1 MANTIMTAKNSF
13 AEGLIMDFAP
23 DNTQATCMTSALN
36 ATLLTFNGNEMQ
48 LQNDMGNGRVE
59 TAYLPEGYIPVG
71 TCEFGDIIY
80 IVSYNP
86 ITNKSQIG
94 CFPSPERNISS
105 DEISDLGQVLKASE
119 FQVLDGNEVTGELI
133 RTSIKKILINN
144 KLNPGDKYVIYTDAN
159 KIEGNSN
166 HLSDYGPDEKH
177 GKLPKHIK
185 LHVVSIDDTNRITY
199 LDTTTKWYNIDLNN
213 KYYINSN
220 ATKDVNGTKVPDIDS
235 YRNLLQSGWSIFSSK
250 IPGKLAILAELE
262 TIEDFQCEYQLD
274 MEGIVKEED
283 ITYKKYKLS
292 LTPSY
297 TYNGI
302 SLPYICITKSFF
314 NNQYE
319 DKGSYK
325 IPYLDNTLDVSNIVN
340 SANLNSGWT
349 LPEPGEDSIGEKIEV
364 TIDTDIIFKIPYK
377 DKNDIRISSD
387 SFIYNFEVVPAMEF
401 GRLNHLKI
409 PLTIDFNKVG
419 TGDVDLTTWKYHNS
433 EELGILTF
441 GFNTYPKPGYEVKY
455 ITMDFYD
462 NSGPTAH
469 YLLDDKS
476 SYSGIFNEY
485 FTFNNTNSNIRVSN
499 YITPDP
505 KKEYLYKEGFD
516 KKSYWKYPPS
526 EWYSLLYDNLA
537 DKDDEEYD
545 KLKIKHYGAEITKEE
560 YIEGQDLMEPDPT
573 KPDPTKPTKYYKYDA
588 GILYSR
594 ALYAVKI
601 SVYQAPKKGD
611 KITEKLEVKTFYK
624 WYWTN
629 TMFNEYYYNTEDFE
643 NLNFELVLKS
653 EAIFASKPENYFWK
667 TKEVNNLNQQFN
679 EDEIFKTYSA
689 NIQYIGDSQEPNLE
703 MYLRAGLYDDYG
715 CFNLYNKPGNDNPL
729 KSINV
734 NIYMGPGEIKYSF
747 KGDQFEASD
756 EQTNIT
762 ELKFLQKN
770 NRTFNYIT
778 GVPPIGGSTETI
790 PEDKLITFKGFEKL
804 NSPINIQNMELQD
817 DFNISFTDNAYYDT
831 KVIMDDGS
839 EEYYTVKNTNLSECY
854 YQNDDLRASIPL
866 KLEGIIFDKAYVQNI
881 YNDTISVP
889 VYSPIINEYKDFSS
903 LGLKY
908 LHYIDD
914 NTVNIRLGFG
924 NAISLTQDEN
934 THLASIPFSSTKDE
948 KKENFVYVPGMDNV
962 YSNEMTSVN
971 NTSINTSSD
980 NDFIDQVWNNMS
992 SNLSK
997 FFLVYPGGDTGTYAY
1012 SIVKGSVKN
1021 TQDVSTWFN
1030 THWGNPPNTN
1040 SYHNHNVTHGSYG
1053 ITSSTFVYPDNNT
1066 WAKVTAFLGM
1076 KYKNGFTLFNSA
1088 FADDKDAKGFRQQAG
1103 TVEHYRYKS
1112 YENFAYHL
1120 YLLLTNT
1127 YHKNKRSENH
1137 IIQLKNYIRNGEYDI
1152 TFTKNII
1159 VKLFVNEQTNNNND
1173 ILLRGIDFKEY
1184 KKSVSGKLGNDA
1196 PQDFINQ
1203 KNVSLKFI
1211 DSANNNMLSITMKGQ
1226 QFPFLNINAEAY
1238 LLRNGELVPTYN
1250 LADNTF
1256 YVYQN
1261 NQLEVYQNRLLTF
1274 NIEEVND
1281 NLKYILPSNEIKDAN
1296 SINLIGI
1303 SKSVTKHYTEEQTT
1317 FNNFVNE
1324 IYRIC
1329 KNYSDGINEN
1339 RGDVR
1344 YFTRHNCTDIA
1355 EVISY
1360 KELFID
1366 YIYRNL
1372 PKFINKVPTENL
1384 MRQARKISLGLS
1396 NFPLDGGTRE
1406 DFGDFGIFESFFDV
1420 ELPHSEDFDGNTQY
1434 QFVLFTYPNYE
1445 GIPEQYSTKPNP
1457 NYSFNCG
1464 MNLNVAFQYDNGLN
1478 LIKDRSYSDFGMCED
1493 PEQHDVRYM
1502 YTGFMEDI
1510 VVDEDFQVLQ

>member
-1 MANTIMTAKNSF
+1 MANTIMSAKNSF
-13 AEGLIMDFAP
+13 QEGLIMDFAP

-199 LDTTTKWYNIDLNN
+199 LDTTTKWYDIDLNN

-377 DKNDIRISSD
+377 DKNDIKISSD

-401 GRLNHLKI
+401 GRLDHLKI

-516 KKSYWKYPPS
+516 KKSYWKYSPS
-526 EWYSLLYDNLA
+526 EWYSLLYDNLT

-560 YIEGQDLMEPDPT
+560 YIEGQDLKEGN
-573 KPDPTKPTKYYKYDA
+573 PTKYYKYDA

-734 NIYMGPGEIKYSF
+734 DIYMGPGEIKYSF

-903 LGLKY
+903 LGLEY
-908 LHYIDD
+908 LHYIDND
-914 NTVNIRLGFG
+914 TINVRLGFG
-924 NAISLTQDEN
+924 DAISLTQDHN
-934 THLASIPFSSTKDE
+934 NPTYIASVPFSVQKKTYDT
-948 KKENFVYVPGMDNV
+948 KKEIDFICKPTQKWDTNCIAA
-962 YSNEMTSVN
+962 EN
-971 NTSINTSSD
+971 NTNINTSTND
-980 NDFIDQVWNNMS
+980 DFITNIWSKMS
-992 SNLSK
+992 DSISK
-997 FFLVYPGGDTGTYAY
+997 FFLVYPGGTTGTLAY

-1021 TQDVSTWFN
+1021 TQNVSSWYRK
-1030 THWGNPPNTN
+1030 HWSSNTN
-1040 SYHNHNVTHGSYG
+1040 DWRDHNITHFSYG
-1053 ITSSTFVYPDNNT
+1053 IDTGGTLVYKDDNEF
-1066 WAKVTAFLGM
+1066 AKTPAFLGM

-1088 FADDKDAKGFRQQAG
+1088 FADYDTWDMKPFKQKC
-1103 TVEHYRYKS
+1103 YKNLMGHS

-1159 VKLFVNEQTNNNND
+1159 VKLFVNEETNTNND

-1184 KKSVSGKLGNDA
+1184 KDSILKKLDNDV
-1196 PQDFINQ
+1196 PQNFINQ

-1372 PKFINKVPTENL
+1372 PKFINEVPTENL
-1384 MRQARKISLGLS
+1384 MRQAREISLGLS

-1406 DFGDFGIFESFFDV
+1406 DFGDFGIFESFFGV

-1445 GIPEQYSTKPNP
+1445 DIPEQYSTKPNP

-1464 MNLNVAFQYDNGLN
+1464 MNLNVAFQYDNGIN
-1478 LIKDRSYSDFGMCED
+1478 LIKDRGYDEFGMCED
-1493 PEQHDVRYM
+1493 PEYHSDVSCM
-1502 YTGFMEDI
+1502 YTGFMVDV